1 MLRPLQPPTL
11 LAHPTF
17 FLQLR
22 FYSIFLSFFLTQ
34 NVPVCPFSWHGHKK
48 VALRLFY
55 LWVNV
60 LCVRKNDLCQN
71 GSTVTICLLMLI
83 SISVN
88 SFLPA
93 LILLKFQCC
102 CFLSISWYNVS
113 KYLNWSLSLSVFPL
127 MKSAICG
134 HSLFRLTT
142 VIYVLQLSI
151 PTQNVDNP
159 QSIMSF
165 QCLQAYVN
173 EIESSD

>member
-1 MLRPLQPPTL
+1 MFQFVPSHDMATRRL
-11 LAHPTF
+11 LCVF
-17 FLQLR
+17 
-22 FYSIFLSFFLTQ
+22 I
-34 NVPVCPFSWHGHKK
+34 
-48 VALRLFY
+48 FY

-134 HSLFRLTT
+134 HSVFRLTT

-151 PTQNVDNP
+151 PTQNVDNH